1 MPGEN
6 KCGSGKFK
14 IKIRWGEKQTRAEN
28 YDLKD
33 PNSCQEY
40 SFDTK
45 EQLDAFF
52 FGVGEAVGW
61 MDFDYINDEAT
72 TWIDDGSEDD

>member
-1 MPGEN
+1 MPG
-6 KCGSGKFK
+6 KKFV

-40 SFDTK
+40 SFGTK
-45 EQLDAFF
+45 KEAEAFLR
-52 FGVGEAVGW
+52 GVGEAVGW
-61 MDFDYINDEAT
+61 TDYDYTDDEAT
-72 TWIDDGSEDD
+72 EWEDDGSEND